1 MNKKILTL
9 IVSLVLLGS
18 SCSDFLSVNEKNP
31 NTTSAVPPKLLLPAA
46 LTNVVKL
53 MDNPSNFDFVY
64 LWHGLWSI
72 SQGYAQPAQLMQYK
86 LFNTDYQGIFGT
98 LYTVSQNFLEM
109 EKAATDPKDGAYKA
123 IAIIMRANVMQ
134 ILVDVYGNVPY
145 SEAWKSAEGILKPKY
160 DDQKAIYEDAVL
172 KLDAAIKII
181 QALPAGATALD
192 GSSDVMFQG
201 DMSKWAKYAN
211 TLKLR
216 MLVHQAGMTG
226 RDTYI
231 KSAIAT
237 TSSVGYLGAG
247 EGALVNPGFLK
258 SDTKMSPFYE
268 RFFKADDSGQSDGTA
283 YYFAGKDGVDFLKTA
298 SDPRIERFY
307 LPYSGTSYSGNYLGQ
322 DPTTHPAAVPGST
335 SRLGYMKDNP
345 GYLIGTY
352 NKSAPLLT
360 DFESL
365 FIQAEAVER
374 GYITG
379 NAKSLYGS
387 AIKQS
392 FVWLGL
398 SPSAADAYLVSANDL
413 VNYDTAPNK
422 INLILNQK
430 WISLMGVAPL
440 EIWTDYRRTGIPSNL
455 HFSEDPNKAN
465 STPPVRMLY
474 PQTEI
479 SYNNASVVAVGPID
493 AFKSKIFWQN
503 R

>member
-1 MNKKILTL
+1 
-9 IVSLVLLGS
+9 
-18 SCSDFLSVNEKNP
+18 
-31 NTTSAVPPKLLLPAA
+31 
-46 LTNVVKL
+46 
-53 MDNPSNFDFVY
+53 
-64 LWHGLWSI
+64 
-72 SQGYAQPAQLMQYK
+72 
-86 LFNTDYQGIFGT
+86 
-98 LYTVSQNFLEM
+98 
-109 EKAATDPKDGAYKA
+109 
-123 IAIIMRANVMQ
+123 
-134 ILVDVYGNVPY
+134 
-145 SEAWKSAEGILKPKY
+145 
-160 DDQKAIYEDAVL
+160 
-172 KLDAAIKII
+172 
-181 QALPAGATALD
+181 
-192 GSSDVMFQG
+192 
-201 DMSKWAKYAN
+201 
-211 TLKLR
+211 
-216 MLVHQAGMTG
+216 
-226 RDTYI
+226 
-231 KSAIAT
+231 
-237 TSSVGYLGAG
+237 
-247 EGALVNPGFLK
+247 
-258 SDTKMSPFYE
+258 
-268 RFFKADDSGQSDGTA
+268 
-283 YYFAGKDGVDFLKTA
+283 
-298 SDPRIERFY
+298 
-307 LPYSGTSYSGNYLGQ
+307 
-322 DPTTHPAAVPGST
+322 
-335 SRLGYMKDNP
+335 MKDNP

-387 AIKQS
+387 AIRQS